1 MQVQFNPNVNFKQY
15 NTLDSMMRPYFM
27 QSEMPVQPV
36 VVQPVIQQQIVAPE
50 KKASGLRRGISGFLK
65 FFAAFGQMAKG
76 IAKGLFYGVIAGV
89 GALLGAFGVQSLPKA
104 IKQGKESVKDIF
116 RHPIKNI
123 SVGGKIIAGVSAGAV
138 LGYHILKG
146 WLSSNTK
153 TAEIEHRWK
162 TDHRDA

>member
-1 MQVQFNPNVNFKQY
+1 MRVQLNPNVNFKQY
-15 NTLDSMMRPYFM
+15 QTLDSMMKPYFM

-36 VVQPVIQQQIVAPE
+36 VVQPVIQQQIIEPE

-65 FFAAFGQMAKG
+65 FFATLGQMAKG
-76 IAKGLFYGVIAGV
+76 IAKGLFYGVITGA
-89 GALLGAFGVQSLPKA
+89 GALVAAFGVQSLPKA
-104 IKQGKESVKDIF
+104 IKQGKESVKEVF
-116 RHPIKNI
+116 KHPIKNI
-123 SVGGKIIAGVSAGAV
+123 GAGGKIIAGVSAAAV

-146 WLSSNTK
+146 WLNSNTK